1 MCHPVRT
8 WRNDRFTNSD
18 FCHTS
23 GVDQD
28 LLARFQAGDH
38 SAVGD
43 LYARYGGAVF
53 TVAMS
58 ILRNRESAAD
68 ATQQTFVKAW
78 RNAGKFDTDREF
90 APWVYAIARRTAIDV
105 LRSEKRR
112 ETVTISGEIEVIE
125 LPAGI
130 EGAWE
135 AFEVRQAVDQLP
147 AEERIVIRL
156 THLEGFTQSQ
166 AAEELGVAVGTI
178 KSRSHRAHRRLA
190 SLLKHLIEE

>member
-1 MCHPVRT
+1 M
-8 WRNDRFTNSD
+8 
-18 FCHTS
+18 
-23 GVDQD
+23 DQD

-156 THLEGFTQSQ
+156 TISRASRKARRRKNSGLPWERSSHAVTGRIEGWQVS
-166 AAEELGVAVGTI
+166 
-178 KSRSHRAHRRLA
+178 
-190 SLLKHLIEE
+190 